1 MKAIIEINGNEPNKN
16 MKNQILK
23 MTIIICAIGLFP
35 QVTTAQIPVT
45 DVGANAQLL
54 LLNQNVATL
63 NSQLVTLNSTIGKLL
78 TQMELNVT
86 ANNNVSQLITQDVTT
101 KRTPA
106 GYVIGS
112 PEITGLYL
120 LKDKIVEAY
129 KGSLKNLDTFSNLK
143 QVEKDRAN
151 QMLGNVLVQ
160 VTSLVSQGS
169 QIASTGESIESA
181 DRLTALKSIHEK
193 LNGLLDNVIEINGS
207 LLQKNEYRNAVH
219 SLIKTN

>member
-1 MKAIIEINGNEPNKN
+1 
-16 MKNQILK
+16 MKNQRLK
-23 MTIIICAIGLFP
+23 MTIIICVVGIFP
-35 QVTTAQIPVT
+35 YATAAQIPVT
-45 DVGANAQLL
+45 DVGANAQLVV
-54 LLNQNVATL
+54 LNQNVATL

-86 ANNNVSQLITQDVTT
+86 ANNNVSQLITQDVTA

-181 DRLTALKSIHEK
+181 DRLSALKLILEK
-193 LNGLLDNVIEINGS
+193 LNGLLDNVIEINSS
-207 LLQKNEYRNAVH
+207 LLQKNEYRKAVQ